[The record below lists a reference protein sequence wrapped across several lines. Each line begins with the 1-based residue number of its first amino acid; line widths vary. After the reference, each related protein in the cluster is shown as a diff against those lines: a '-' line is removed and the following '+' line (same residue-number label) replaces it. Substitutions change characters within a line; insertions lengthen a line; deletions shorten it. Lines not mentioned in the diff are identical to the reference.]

1 MIMVGKLKKIIIS
14 FLKTTFYRLKYDIYI
29 GSNVIIGGHSY
40 FEGKNVLNDNVFLW
54 NVVMGT
60 GTYIANNTM
69 LKMTKIGRFCA
80 IGENVRTCLGMHPT
94 KDFISIHP
102 SFFSIKKQAGFTFV
116 NRDKFEEHKY
126 TDRNKQYVVEVGND
140 VWIGNNVTIMDGI
153 IIGDGAI
160 IAAGTIITKNVPAY
174 AIVAGVPGKITKYR
188 FDEETIAA
196 LLKIKWWNY
205 SIKDLKKIAESFASK
220 DEFFNKI
227 KNII

>member
-1 MIMVGKLKKIIIS
+1 MYNLTKQIVFRFLNFKKVKIGKNSKINNRTFFEGYNRIFNNTIVYSS
-14 FLKTTFYRLKYDIYI
+14 FLGL
-29 GSNVIIGGHSY
+29 
-40 FEGKNVLNDNVFLW
+40 
-54 NVVMGT
+54 
-60 GTYIANNTM
+60 GTYIANNSNI
-69 LKMTKIGRFCA
+69 KSTKIGRFCA
-80 IGENVRTCLGMHPT
+80 IGDNVRTCLGLHPT

-102 SFFSIKKQAGFTFV
+102 AFFSAQKQAGFSFV
-116 NRDKFEEHKY
+116 TENLFDEHKY
-126 TDRNKQYVVEVGND
+126 LDDAKKYVVEIGND
-140 VWIGNNVTIMDGI
+140 VWIGNNVIIMDGI

-227 KNII
+227 KNIL